1 MTSVV
6 NPNESLYSSGTVAGS
21 RGDQA
26 VGRSLEMVKYSV
38 ALVLWERGLIPEFAT
53 KLMTLCSNSTL
64 FSFMKTF
71 LLDFL
76 NF

>member
-53 KLMTLCSNSTL
+53 KR
-64 FSFMKTF
+64 
-71 LLDFL
+71 
-76 NF
+76 